1 MRHQKVKI
9 LAFFLAVFIAVAS
22 FPALKSNAAG
32 GEIPNS
38 NLTWTLDG
46 NGKLTID
53 GTGAMPYWSA
63 AANVPWNSS
72 KSNIKTVEI
81 KSGVTTIGPY
91 AFRSHSNL
99 TSISIPST
107 VTSIGS
113 YSFQNCNK
121 LTAIIIP
128 NSVTSIGSYAFTSC
142 TTLSSLS
149 LSSNLTEIGNDA
161 FKSCKALTSV
171 SIPNGVTTISANAF
185 NGCESMTTLSI
196 PNSVTTIDEYAFY
209 KCSKLN
215 SVILPSSL
223 ITIGKA
229 AFGYCS
235 TITSITVPNGVN
247 TIGVDAFACCTSLT
261 AVTLP
266 DSLLHIYNGAFRNC
280 SNLSSINIPN
290 ELMFIGTNAF
300 GYCSALTT
308 FSIPASITTF
318 GFDALGNTGVSKVT
332 YKGTRSQWLNIDTLY
347 DPELNWDMD
356 KEMAKYNIEVIFSNG
371 SNELTI
377 TSNPSNVTG
386 RVGNTATF
394 SVRATG
400 DGLTYQWNEFVD
412 GEWVACTYTGS
423 TTANLKV
430 PITCNKDGR
439 RYDCTV
445 TDKYGHSAASN
456 SATLTIDRT
465 TLKINNAPV
474 NYTGLV
480 GETAIFNVVAQGD
493 EMTYQWQVNKT
504 GTWEDSIIPEANTS
518 KITISITNAR
528 SGYKF
533 RCIVTDGYGKSVTSS
548 AATLTALP
556 PISITSQ
563 PKDYSGIVG
572 DKATFTVVATG
583 TNLTYQWQTNKNGT
597 WADSSLTGAKTSSLS
612 IDLTAARNG
621 YKFRCIIKDSKG
633 NTLTSNVAT
642 LTVTQGVAITKDP
655 ENASG
660 PVNGKATFKVVT
672 SGEGLKYQWQVN
684 KGNGWADSSMTGS
697 KTDTLSVDITAARN
711 GYKFRCIVKSSNGAV
726 TLTSK
731 EATLT
736 VVQSLSITKDP
747 ANFSGPAGSRALFT
761 VAADGNGLK
770 YQWQVNKGNGWSN
783 SSMTGSKT
791 DTLTVDITAAR
802 NGYKFRCIVTDSTG
816 NTVTSK
822 DATLTV
828 SASLAITQDPENF
841 TGTVGSVA
849 KYTVV
854 ASGDGLKYQWQVNKG
869 NGWTDSSMT
878 GSKTATLSVDITAA
892 RNGYSF
898 RCVVKDSLGN
908 TATSREAYLK
918 VVEAPRSSDFKNE
931 IDLGE
936 VVHPSNAAATEDDVE
951 YEPSE
956 ANDVVVSDVV
966 YISES
971 VVTDIDTAVSESDI
985 ASEVS

>member
-9 LAFFLAVFIAVAS
+9 LSFFLAVFIAVAS
-22 FPALKSNAAG
+22 FPALKSNAATVASG
-32 GEIPNS
+32 SCGTNV
-38 NLTWTLDG
+38 TWTLDES
-46 NGKLTID
+46 NKLTIQ
-53 GTGAMPYWSA
+53 GTGDMATYSVASQQPWANYRGKITSVVVTGNVTSIGDRAFYGFSA
-63 AANVPWNSS
+63 LTSVTL
-72 KSNIKTVEI
+72 SNKIKTIGCNAFQRCTKLVSI
-81 KSGVTTIGPY
+81 TIPSGVTKIDRQAFSSCSLLTTVSMPDTVTTIGNN
-91 AFRSHSNL
+91 AFESCSKLKNINLSNNLNSIGDETFKNCSAL
-99 TSISIPST
+99 TSIT
-107 VTSIGS
+107 
-113 YSFQNCNK
+113 
-121 LTAIIIP
+121 IP
-128 NSVTSIGSYAFTSC
+128 NSL
-142 TTLSSLS
+142 TTLSAGL
-149 LSSNLTEIGNDA
+149 
-161 FKSCKALTSV
+161 F
-171 SIPNGVTTISANAF
+171 
-185 NGCESMTTLSI
+185 
-196 PNSVTTIDEYAFY
+196 
-209 KCSKLN
+209 SK
-215 SVILPSSL
+215 
-223 ITIGKA
+223 
-229 AFGYCS
+229 
-235 TITSITVPNGVN
+235 
-247 TIGVDAFACCTSLT
+247 CTSLT
-261 AVTLP
+261 TVNLP
-266 DSLLHIYNGAFRNC
+266 ANLLKIGGSAFAGC
-280 SNLSSINIPN
+280 KVLSSITLPSGI
-290 ELMFIGTNAF
+290 LYIGETAF
-300 GYCSALTT
+300 DHCVLLTSLT
-308 FSIPASITTF
+308 IPASVQTF
-318 GFDALGNTGVSKVT
+318 GYDALGYTGITKVT
-332 YKGTRSQWLNIDTLY
+332 YMGTLSQWQNIDTLY
-347 DPELNWDMD
+347 EDDWTMD
-356 KEMAKYNIEVIFSNG
+356 DEMAKYNIEVIFANG
-371 SNELTI
+371 TNELTI
-377 TSNPSNVTG
+377 TTHPSDFTG
-386 RVGNTATF
+386 KVGTTATF
-394 SVRATG
+394 SVKASG
-400 DGLTYQWNEFVD
+400 DGLTYQWKELINNV
-412 GEWVACTYTGS
+412 WVVCDYSGYN
-423 TTANLKV
+423 TATLNV
-430 PITCNKDGR
+430 PITCDKDGR
-439 RYDCTV
+439 KYDCTV
-445 TDKYGHSAASN
+445 TDKNGDQRTSYSG
-456 SATLTIDRT
+456 TLTIDRVP
-465 TLKINNAPV
+465 LKTNTQPV
-474 NYTGLV
+474 NFAGPV
-480 GETAIFNVVAQGD
+480 GETATFSVVAQGD
-493 EMTYQWQVNKT
+493 ELAYQWQVNKT

-518 KITISITNAR
+518 KITIGITNAR

-533 RCIVTDGYGKSVTSS
+533 RCIVTDGYGNSVTSS

-563 PKDYSGIVG
+563 PKDYSGMAG

-655 ENASG
+655 ENAAG
-660 PVNGKATFKVVT
+660 PVNGKATFKVVA

-711 GYKFRCIVKSSNGAV
+711 GYKFRCVVKSSNGAV

-736 VVQSLSITKDP
+736 VVQSLSITKEP
-747 ANFSGPAGSRALFT
+747 ANFSGAAGSRALFT

-770 YQWQVNKGNGWSN
+770 YQWQVNKGNGWAN

-802 NGYKFRCIVTDSTG
+802 NGYKFRCVVTDSTG

-828 SASLAITQDPENF
+828 SASLTITQDPENF

-936 VVHPSNAAATEDDVE
+936 VVQPSNASATEDAVE
-951 YEPSE
+951 FEPSE
-956 ANDVVVSDVV
+956 ANDVVIPDVV